1 MESNKQSF
9 REELIVKNDELER
22 RENNGDILKGGE
34 AAGDKVGG

>member
-22 RENNGDILKGGE
+22 REKNGDILVSGE
-34 AAGDKVGG
+34 GAGDTVAG